1 MLMAMSCA
9 LAMLPSVDLP
19 AGGLDAHEASILDA
33 KLQGRGV
40 RDIATQHNVE
50 LGEVI
55 AVLSRPHVVREH
67 AARMVEQRTDTVVM
81 IETGLRFAVAK
92 INQFVS
98 DPLADVDTV
107 LRCSK
112 ALCEL
117 KKLGLEQERMG
128 LEFALKR
135 DEMLRKAARRHVEPV
150 IHESSE
156 QVLVWD
162 TQSRA
167 LISGATPVTVAVL
180 NSPSINKPSEQAAD
194 TSPIQAARA
203 AVEARRKA
211 MDTP

>member
-19 AGGLDAHEASILDA
+19 AGGLDAHETSILDA

-50 LGEVI
+50 LSEVI
-55 AVLSRPHVVREH
+55 AVLSRPHVVR
-67 AARMVEQRTDTVVM
+67 EQRTDTVVM
-81 IETGLRFAVAK
+81 IETGLRYAVAK
-92 INQFVS
+92 INEFVS
-98 DPLADVDTV
+98 DPLADMDTV

-135 DEMLRKAARRHVEPV
+135 DIMLRKAALRHVEPV
-150 IHESSE
+150 IHESAE

-194 TSPIQAARA
+194 TSPIQAAREKVA
-203 AVEARRKA
+203 QARGLSITSGS
-211 MDTP
+211 TP